1 MKHNNVSSAEP
12 KQQLNQPKNV
22 EIDSNNNRVQQGN
35 KTIIS
40 VIKNIK
46 EVMPTLK
53 NFREQLKIQGN
64 NKRSKLDTNLKPL
77 TVLQSSVKRHF
88 LKRHLDY

>member
-1 MKHNNVSSAEP
+1 MKHNNVSSAES

-40 VIKNIK
+40 VINNIK
-46 EVMPTLK
+46 EAMPTLK
-53 NFREQLKIQGN
+53 NFREQLKIQ
-64 NKRSKLDTNLKPL
+64 LDTNLI
-77 TVLQSSVKRHF
+77 Q
-88 LKRHLDY
+88 LDI

>member
-40 VIKNIK
+40 VINNIK
-46 EVMPTLK
+46 EAMPTLK
-53 NFREQLKIQGN
+53 NF
-64 NKRSKLDTNLKPL
+64 
-77 TVLQSSVKRHF
+77 
-88 LKRHLDY
+88 

>member
-40 VIKNIK
+40 VINNIK
-46 EVMPTLK
+46 EAMPTLK
-53 NFREQLKIQGN
+53 NFREQLKIQ
-64 NKRSKLDTNLKPL
+64 LDTNLI
-77 TVLQSSVKRHF
+77 Q
-88 LKRHLDY
+88 LDI